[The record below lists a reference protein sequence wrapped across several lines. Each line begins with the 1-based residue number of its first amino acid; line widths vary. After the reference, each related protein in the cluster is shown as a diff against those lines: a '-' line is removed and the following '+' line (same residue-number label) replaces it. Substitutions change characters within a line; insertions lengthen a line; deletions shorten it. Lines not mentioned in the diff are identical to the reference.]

1 MPPDRYEENG
11 GHRGYAYSQIMQQDY
26 GMFGRQQRGMRSRG
40 FSGLRLMTQERRI
53 RKVHEVIDSYLERE
67 R

>member
-1 MPPDRYEENG
+1 M
-11 GHRGYAYSQIMQQDY
+11 HQDY
-26 GMFGRQQRGMRSRG
+26 GMFGRQQSGMRSRG

-53 RKVHEVIDSYLERE
+53 RKVHEVIDSYLGRE